1 MGVETLAGALEREH
15 REIDSG
21 IEAFT
26 SSSSRGPAEVEGLT
40 QAVEALRRHI
50 YLEEELLFPALRS
63 AGLMAP
69 VFVMLREHGEMWRLL
84 DALEAEIS
92 ADPAGPY
99 VDGLIEQLVPQLEAH
114 NVKEE
119 AILYPQS
126 SMALGED
133 AEADLREFMESGRR
147 PQGWVCEMART

>member
-21 IEAFT
+21 IEAFR
-26 SSSSRGPAEVEGLT
+26 SSSERGPAAVERLT
-40 QAVEALRRHI
+40 KAAEALRRHI

-69 VFVMLREHGEMWRLL
+69 VLVMLREHGEMWHLL
-84 DALEAEIS
+84 DALEHEIG
-92 ADPAGPY
+92 ADPSGPY
-99 VDGLIEQLVPQLEAH
+99 VSGLIEELVPRLEAH
-114 NVKEE
+114 NLKEE

-126 SMALGED
+126 SMALGAA
-133 AEADLREFMESGRR
+133 AEADLREFMESGRM